1 MGVFIAKFWPHL
13 LAALLLAALSAVSWR
28 ALSLE
33 KTNAVLS
40 SAMQAEADCKAP
52 SNCRQAVTALERDT
66 AKAAVQTLV
75 TAAGNVAKAT
85 DRLDAKTAEIERERI
100 RSRAIYQAKIR
111 EAEAKLQEASANDPQ
126 CKKWLDDPVPCPVPG
141 ADVML
146 FREDARHGLI
156 DRSGI
161 PAKAGV
167 PAAAGS
173 PDDSA
178 VQRPED
184 AERPAG

>member
-1 MGVFIAKFWPHL
+1 MGVLLAKFWPHL

-40 SAMQAEADCKAP
+40 SQMQAESDCRAP
-52 SNCRQAVTALERDT
+52 SHCRQAVTALERDT

-75 TAAGNVAKAT
+75 AAAEKVGTATV
-85 DRLDAKTAEIERERI
+85 RLDQRTAEIERQAI
-100 RSRAIYQAKIR
+100 TQRARLSEKIR
-111 EAEAKLQEASANDPQ
+111 EAEAKLAEAASHDAA

-141 ADVML
+141 AGVV
-146 FREDARHGLI
+146 FFHEDERHGLI
-156 DRSGI
+156 DRSGA

-167 PAAAGS
+167 PAATGVT
-173 PDDSA
+173 DDPA
-178 VQRPED
+178 VHGPPD
-184 AERPAG
+184 AERPQG